1 MSYSNGILSS
11 PSAKGQ
17 PGPPGKPGVP
27 GVGYKLTADGNF
39 DIDTKRLTNLA
50 ESVDDNDAV
59 SLKVL
64 KEHTQVSQ
72 NNYHLQPSFKIY
84 KDFGDKSQLT
94 VGTPP
99 NTPSNHFFNNHKTH
113 HDPYIVDKEAGDTG
127 FGGQAWSSMKL
138 KGNQLESGSYTVI
151 FEIFVLGSSGSF
163 LVDDTIIYHVYGDS
177 HYSINTFNSNK
188 INGQYTRSMIQ
199 FTTDGGAGAD
209 DGIKFQIKYFGSQYN
224 NNIKF
229 LFYSRVIKGSQS
241 TSFDHAIFN
250 VSDVQDNHEIL
261 YFENLNL
268 NGNLINGLG
277 NPVDNNDA
285 TNKTYVDS
293 EIAKLPQPDT
303 DVLKLDGSK
312 AMTGNL
318 NMGNKNITN
327 TNKITTRSI
336 DLSGPIDMFNNRI
349 IGVRDGIY
357 DKHAVNK
364 QQLDAVKN
372 LKADKTQ
379 LTNYLLRDGSNTMTG
394 DLDIDEHH
402 ILSVKNLT
410 DHKVDDA
417 YSDIV
422 KDLKSV
428 VNKEYL
434 NQNFLKIKGN
444 YFDLNQKV
452 IKNSAPHDD
461 GSYDNNTL
469 VSKAFVDA
477 EIAKLPKPDTDV
489 LKLDGSKAMTGN
501 LDMGMKNI
509 LNVDTLNDYTNNSEK
524 DRDLKSAVNKQYL
537 NTHFLKIMGKG
548 DNDFN
553 LGGQI
558 IKNCEPYY
566 DGLFDDNSLVSKA
579 FVDAEIAKLPKPD
592 INVLKLDGSKAM
604 QGDLYMNNN
613 RILNAGKLVM
623 VANNNSEINMND
635 NKIKNVGDPL
645 AAKDAS
651 NKRYVDVVGSNY
663 LKKDGTSSM
672 GGNLKMQDH
681 RIIYL
686 ADPVNIQ
693 DAANKKYVDNKIK
706 ESEEGSIEVVQQENV
721 FKKVMD
727 DDEFKEDDNDIHK
740 VGVRNKNFHLVNKK
754 TYEFKIDYDSSLG
767 YYSTRLSID
776 LIYLPVGSYTM
787 VYEMYIDNGITV
799 DEIDAT
805 SGTLVVGKINSKING
820 TKTRSII
827 NFTKYTISSGFDD
840 LDIDIKLKGKTD
852 PQTTINVVVYGV
864 KGQVNNVS
872 VNLWDRFYFYDNTS
886 IKFELPVDMNQKD
899 ITGVNKITT
908 KNLDVHS
915 QIDMKGNKIIG
926 IGDGTSNN
934 DAVNKIQL
942 DAKVATVNNKITQI
956 NKSLNDIL
964 TQLTYFLFTDQL
976 IHKNH
981 NTVIF
986 PSSINKPPFR
996 SVRGNYDKLRISISG
1011 KYLVSYT
1018 DSYKNAGQ
1026 FQIYDDTNSVYPFVI
1041 YLSNTQKFTEFAI
1054 SAVINIQT
1062 NNGYGYSDIKLRII
1076 KVNSKDPNPLLAGS
1090 NKSTF
1095 YIKYLHA

>member
-1 MSYSNGILSS
+1 MGILNNFENYTDKDCNV
-11 PSAKGQ
+11 KGKA
-17 PGPPGKPGVP
+17 GRDGIGF
-27 GVGYKLTADGNF
+27 KLTGDGNY
-39 DIDTKRLTNLA
+39 DIDGKRLTNLA

-72 NNYHLQPSFKIY
+72 NNYHLQPSFEIY
-84 KDFGDKSQLT
+84 KEFGDKSQLT
-94 VGTPP
+94 VGSPP
-99 NTPSNHFFNNHKTH
+99 NTPSNHFFNNHKAH
-113 HDPYIVDKEAGDTG
+113 HDPYIVDKEADDTG
-127 FGGQAWSSMKL
+127 FSGEAWSSMKL

-151 FEIFVLGSSGSF
+151 FEIFVIGPNNGF

-177 HYSINTFNSNK
+177 HYSITTFNSNK

-199 FTTDGGAGAD
+199 FTTDGGAGVD

-250 VSDVQDNHEIL
+250 VSDVQDNHTIL

-285 TNKTYVDS
+285 TNKIYVDIKNS
-293 EIAKLPQPDT
+293 QQNIAIADKASKSYVDNQIANVQIDTTPLLPR
-303 DVLKLDGSK
+303 DGSRS
-312 AMTGNL
+312 MTGNL
-318 NMGNKNITN
+318 NMG
-327 TNKITTRSI
+327 
-336 DLSGPIDMFNNRI
+336 
-349 IGVRDGIY
+349 
-357 DKHAVNK
+357 
-364 QQLDAVKN
+364 
-372 LKADKTQ
+372 LK
-379 LTNYLLRDGSNTMTG
+379 
-394 DLDIDEHH
+394 H
-402 ILSVKNLT
+402 ILNIENLT
-410 DHKVDDA
+410 DHKVDDG
-417 YSDIV
+417 YLDIV

-434 NQNFLKIKGN
+434 NRNFLKIKEN
-444 YFDLNQKV
+444 YYDLNQKV

-477 EIAKLPKPDTDV
+477 EIAKLSNMNFLKLDGSKAMQGNLMMNNNNIKNLKDPVDNQDAGTKKYIDAEIAKIPVVDTSG
-489 LKLDGSKAMTGN
+489 LLPLDGSKAMTGN
-501 LDMGMKNI
+501 LNMGMKNI
-509 LNVDTLNDYTNNSEK
+509 LNIDTLNDYTNNSEK

-592 INVLKLDGSKAM
+592 TDVLKTDGSKAM
-604 QGDLYMNNN
+604 NGNLDMANNSIIN
-613 RILNAGKLVM
+613 LKEPGASDSNHAASVKFVNTIV
-623 VANNNSEINMND
+623 NNSE
-635 NKIKNVGDPL
+635 
-645 AAKDAS
+645 
-651 NKRYVDVVGSNY
+651 
-663 LKKDGTSSM
+663 SSM
-672 GGNLKMQDH
+672 INL
-681 RIIYL
+681 I
-686 ADPVNIQ
+686 N
-693 DAANKKYVDNKIK
+693 NKIK

-740 VGVRNKNFHLVNKK
+740 VGVQNKNFHLVNKK
-754 TYEFKIDYDSSLG
+754 TYEFNIDYDSSLG

-799 DEIDAT
+799 DEIDST
-805 SGTLVVGKINSKING
+805 SGTLVVGKINSKIDG

-827 NFTKYTISSGFDD
+827 NFTKYTISPGFDD

-852 PQTTINVVVYGV
+852 PQTTINVVVYGL
-864 KGQVNNVS
+864 KGQFNNVS
-872 VNLWDRFYFYDNTS
+872 VNLWDRFYYYDNTS
-886 IKFELPVDMNQKD
+886 IKFELSVDMNQKN

-908 KNLDVHS
+908 KNLDVQS

-926 IGDGTSNN
+926 VGDGTSNN

-942 DAKVATVNNKITQI
+942 DAKFAIVNNKVTQMF
-956 NKSLNDIL
+956 KSLNNIL
-964 TQLTYFLFTDQL
+964 NQLTYFLFTDKL
-976 IHKNH
+976 MHVDDDA
-981 NTVIF
+981 VIF
-986 PSSINKPPFR
+986 PAGLSKPPFR
-996 SVRGNYDKLRISISG
+996 FVTGDHYKLRISLSG
-1011 KYLVSYT
+1011 KYYVSYT

-1026 FQIYDDTNSVYPFVI
+1026 FQIYDDTNSVYLFVI
-1041 YLSNTQKFTEFAI
+1041 YLSNTQRFREFAI
-1054 SAVINIQT
+1054 NAVINIQT
-1062 NNGYGYSDIKLRII
+1062 NNGYGHSDIKLKLV
-1076 KVNSKDPNPLLAGS
+1076 KVNSKDPDPLLAG
-1090 NKSTF
+1090 NRKSTF

>member
-1 MSYSNGILSS
+1 M
-11 PSAKGQ
+11 
-17 PGPPGKPGVP
+17 
-27 GVGYKLTADGNF
+27 
-39 DIDTKRLTNLA
+39 TNLA

-94 VGTPP
+94 IGSPP
-99 NTPSNHFFNNHKTH
+99 NTPSNHFFNNHKAH
-113 HDPYIVDKEAGDTG
+113 YDPYIVDKEAYDTG
-127 FGGQAWSSMKL
+127 FSGEAWSSMKL

-151 FEIFVLGSSGSF
+151 FEIFVIGPSGGF

-199 FTTDGGAGAD
+199 FTTDGIAGVD

-224 NNIKF
+224 KNIKF
-229 LFYSRVIKGSQS
+229 LFYSRVIKGTQS
-241 TSFDHAIFN
+241 TSFNHNIFN
-250 VSDVQDNHEIL
+250 VSDVDDNHEIL

-277 NPVDNNDA
+277 NPADQADAANKKYVDVENTKQNIAIADKASKSYVDNQ
-285 TNKTYVDS
+285 
-293 EIAKLPQPDT
+293 IANVQIDTTPLLP
-303 DVLKLDGSK
+303 
-312 AMTGNL
+312 
-318 NMGNKNITN
+318 
-327 TNKITTRSI
+327 
-336 DLSGPIDMFNNRI
+336 
-349 IGVRDGIY
+349 
-357 DKHAVNK
+357 
-364 QQLDAVKN
+364 
-372 LKADKTQ
+372 
-379 LTNYLLRDGSNTMTG
+379 RDGSRSMTG
-394 DLDIDEHH
+394 DLDMNENH

-444 YFDLNQKV
+444 DYDLNQRV

-461 GSYDNNTL
+461 GSYDDNTL

-477 EIAKLPKPDTDV
+477 EIAKLPKPDADV

-501 LDMGMKNI
+501 LDMDMKKI
-509 LNVDTLNDYTNNSEK
+509 LNVDTLNDYTDNSEK
-524 DRDLKSAVNKQYL
+524 DKDLKSVVNKRYL

-579 FVDAEIAKLPKPD
+579 FVDAEIKKIPGVATD
-592 INVLKLDGSKAM
+592 VLKLDGSKAM
-604 QGDLYMNNN
+604 VGDINMANNSIIN
-613 RILNAGKLVM
+613 LKEPGASDSNHAASVKFVNTIV
-623 VANNNSEINMND
+623 NNSESSMINLIND
-635 NKIKNVGDPL
+635 KIK
-645 AAKDAS
+645 K
-651 NKRYVDVVGSNY
+651 
-663 LKKDGTSSM
+663 
-672 GGNLKMQDH
+672 
-681 RIIYL
+681 
-686 ADPVNIQ
+686 
-693 DAANKKYVDNKIK
+693 
-706 ESEEGSIEVVQQENV
+706 SEEGSIEVVQQENV

-727 DDEFKEDDNDIHK
+727 DDEFKEDDSDIHK
-740 VGVRNKNFHLVNKK
+740 VGVQNKNFHLVNKK

-799 DEIDAT
+799 DEIDST
-805 SGTLVVGKINSKING
+805 SGTLVVGKINSKIDG

-827 NFTKYTISSGFDD
+827 NFTKYTISPGFDD

-852 PQTTINVVVYGV
+852 PQTTIYVVVYGV

-872 VNLWDRFYFYDNTS
+872 VNLWDRFYYYDNTS
-886 IKFELPVDMNQKD
+886 LKFQLPVDMNQKD

-926 IGDGTSNN
+926 VGNGTSNN

-942 DAKVATVNNKITQI
+942 DAKVATVNNKII
-956 NKSLNDIL
+956 KIRNDINTILNSL
-964 TQLTYFLFTDQL
+964 TKLKYYYFTDQL
-976 IHKNH
+976 KHKH
-981 NTVIF
+981 ANTVKF
-986 PSSINKPPFR
+986 PAINSHPF
-996 SVRGNYDKLRISISG
+996 SAVNNSEFLKIELDGHYQII
-1011 KYLVSYT
+1011 YT
-1018 DSYKNAGQ
+1018 DFVIHDAQ
-1026 FQIYDDTNSVYPFVI
+1026 FIIHDDTNGNDLFVTI
-1041 YLSNTQKFTEFAI
+1041 LNGDRSWTPITIISKF
-1054 SAVINIQT
+1054 
-1062 NNGYGYSDIKLRII
+1062 
-1076 KVNSKDPNPLLAGS
+1076 LAQD
-1090 NKSTF
+1090 NDF
-1095 YIKYLHA
+1095 PAF

>member
-1 MSYSNGILSS
+1 MGVLNNFEKYTNKDCDVIGPAGRDGID
-11 PSAKGQ
+11 GI
-17 PGPPGKPGVP
+17 GF
-27 GVGYKLTADGNF
+27 KLTSGGNY
-39 DIDTKRLTNLA
+39 DIDGKRLTNIA

-64 KEHTQVSQ
+64 KEHTQISQ

-94 VGTPP
+94 DGAYPK
-99 NTPSNHFFNNHKTH
+99 TPSNHFFNNHKTH
-113 HDPYIVDKEAGDTG
+113 HDPYIVDKEADDTG
-127 FGGQAWSSMKL
+127 FSGEAWSSMKL

-177 HYSINTFNSNK
+177 HYSITTFNCNK

-199 FTTDGGAGAD
+199 FTTDGGAGVD

-224 NNIKF
+224 KNIKF

-250 VSDVQDNHEIL
+250 VSDVKNNHTIL

-285 TNKTYVDS
+285 ANKIYVDI
-293 EIAKLPQPDT
+293 ENTKQNIA
-303 DVLKLDGSK
+303 
-312 AMTGNL
+312 
-318 NMGNKNITN
+318 I
-327 TNKITTRSI
+327 
-336 DLSGPIDMFNNRI
+336 
-349 IGVRDGIY
+349 
-357 DKHAVNK
+357 
-364 QQLDAVKN
+364 
-372 LKADKTQ
+372 ADKTSKSYVDNQ
-379 LTNYLLRDGSNTMTG
+379 IANVQIDTTPLLPRDGSRSMTD
-394 DLDIDEHH
+394 DLDMNENH

-444 YFDLNQKV
+444 DYDLNQKV

-548 DNDFN
+548 DYDFN

-558 IKNCEPYY
+558 IKNCKSYY

-579 FVDAEIAKLPKPD
+579 FVDAEIAKLS
-592 INVLKLDGSKAM
+592 NMNFLKLDGSKAM
-604 QGDLYMNNN
+604 QGNLYMNKNN
-613 RILNAGKLVM
+613 IKNLKDPVDNQDAGTKKYIDAEIAKIPVVDTSGLLLLDGSKAM
-623 VANNNSEINMND
+623 AGDINMANNSIINLKEPGASDSNHAASVKFVNTIVNNSE
-635 NKIKNVGDPL
+635 
-645 AAKDAS
+645 
-651 NKRYVDVVGSNY
+651 
-663 LKKDGTSSM
+663 SSM
-672 GGNLKMQDH
+672 INL
-681 RIIYL
+681 I
-686 ADPVNIQ
+686 N
-693 DAANKKYVDNKIK
+693 NKIK

-727 DDEFKEDDNDIHK
+727 DDEFKEDDSDIHK

-799 DEIDAT
+799 DEIDST

-827 NFTKYTISSGFDD
+827 NFTKYTISPGFDD

-872 VNLWDRFYFYDNTS
+872 VNLWDRFYYYDNTS

-908 KNLDVHS
+908 TNLDVQS

-926 IGDGTSNN
+926 VGDGTSNN

-942 DAKVATVNNKITQI
+942 DAKFATVNNKVTQMFKSI
-956 NKSLNDIL
+956 NNILN
-964 TQLTYFLFTDQL
+964 QLTYFLFTDHL

-981 NTVIF
+981 DTVIF
-986 PSSINKPPFR
+986 PSGFNKPPFR
-996 SVRGNYDKLRISISG
+996 SVRGNYDKLRISLSG

-1026 FQIYDDTNSVYPFVI
+1026 FQIYDDTNSVYLFVI
-1041 YLSNTQKFTEFAI
+1041 YLSNTQQFTEFAI

-1062 NNGYGYSDIKLRII
+1062 NNGFGHSDIKLRMV
-1076 KVNSKDPNPLLAGS
+1076 KVNSKDPNPLLAGAR
-1090 NKSTF
+1090 KSTF

>member
-17 PGPPGKPGVP
+17 PGPPGKPGIP

-84 KDFGDKSQLT
+84 KEFGDKSQLT
-94 VGTPP
+94 VGSPP
-99 NTPSNHFFNNHKTH
+99 NTPSNHFFNNHKAH
-113 HDPYIVDKEAGDTG
+113 HDPYIVDKEADDTG
-127 FGGQAWSSMKL
+127 FSGEAWSSMKL

-177 HYSINTFNSNK
+177 HYSITTFNSNK

-199 FTTDGGAGAD
+199 FTTDGGAGVD

-394 DLDIDEHH
+394 DLDIDEHY

-613 RILNAGKLVM
+613 SILNAGKLVM

-645 AAKDAS
+645 SDKDAS
-651 NKRYVDVVGSNY
+651 NKRYVDIVGSNY

-672 GGNLKMQDH
+672 SGNLKMQDH

-727 DDEFKEDDNDIHK
+727 DDEFKEDDSDIHK

-799 DEIDAT
+799 DEIDST

-942 DAKVATVNNKITQI
+942 DAKFATVNNKVTQI

-986 PSSINKPPFR
+986 PSSLNKPPFR
-996 SVRGNYDKLRISISG
+996 SVRGNYDKLRISLSG

-1076 KVNSKDPNPLLAGS
+1076 KVNSKDPNPLLAGA

>member
-27 GVGYKLTADGNF
+27 GVGYKLTADGNY
-39 DIDTKRLTNLA
+39 DIDGKLLTNLA

-84 KDFGDKSQLT
+84 KEFGDKSQLT

-99 NTPSNHFFNNHKTH
+99 NTSSTHFFNNHKTH
-113 HDPYIVDKEAGDTG
+113 HDPYIVDKEGYDTG
-127 FGGQAWSSMKL
+127 FSGQAWSSMKL
-138 KGNQLESGSYTVI
+138 KGNKLESGSYTVI
-151 FEIFVLGSSGSF
+151 FEIFVIGTSGGF
-163 LVDDTIIYHVYGDS
+163 LVDDTIIYHVNGDS
-177 HYSINTFNSNK
+177 HYSITTFNSNK

-199 FTTDGGAGAD
+199 FTTDGGAGVD

-224 NNIKF
+224 KNIKF

-241 TSFDHAIFN
+241 TSFNHAIFN
-250 VSDVQDNHEIL
+250 VSDVDDNHEIL

-285 TNKTYVDS
+285 TNKTYVDIKNAQQD
-293 EIAKLPQPDT
+293 IA
-303 DVLKLDGSK
+303 
-312 AMTGNL
+312 
-318 NMGNKNITN
+318 I
-327 TNKITTRSI
+327 
-336 DLSGPIDMFNNRI
+336 
-349 IGVRDGIY
+349 
-357 DKHAVNK
+357 
-364 QQLDAVKN
+364 
-372 LKADKTQ
+372 ADKASKSYVDNQIANVQINT
-379 LTNYLLRDGSNTMTG
+379 TPLLPRDGSRSMTG

-461 GSYDNNTL
+461 GSYDINTL

-524 DRDLKSAVNKQYL
+524 DRDLKSVVNKRYL
-537 NTHFLKIMGKG
+537 NTHFLKIMGKD

-579 FVDAEIAKLPKPD
+579 FVDAKIAKLPKPATD
-592 INVLKLDGSKAM
+592 VLKTDGSKAM
-604 QGDLYMNNN
+604 AGDINMANNSIIN
-613 RILNAGKLVM
+613 LKEPGASDSNHAASVKFVNTIV
-623 VANNNSEINMND
+623 NNSESGMINLIND
-635 NKIKNVGDPL
+635 KIK
-645 AAKDAS
+645 K
-651 NKRYVDVVGSNY
+651 
-663 LKKDGTSSM
+663 
-672 GGNLKMQDH
+672 
-681 RIIYL
+681 
-686 ADPVNIQ
+686 
-693 DAANKKYVDNKIK
+693 
-706 ESEEGSIEVVQQENV
+706 SEEGSIEVVQQENV

-727 DDEFKEDDNDIHK
+727 DDEFKEDDSDIHK

-799 DEIDAT
+799 DEIDST

-827 NFTKYTISSGFDD
+827 NFTKYTISPGFDD

-872 VNLWDRFYFYDNTS
+872 VNLWDRFYYYDNTS
-886 IKFELPVDMNQKD
+886 IKFELSVDMNQKD

-908 KNLDVHS
+908 TNLDVNS

-926 IGDGTSNN
+926 VGDGTSNN

-942 DAKVATVNNKITQI
+942 DAKVATVNNKITKI
-956 NKSLNDIL
+956 RNDINTILNSL
-964 TQLTYFLFTDQL
+964 TKLKYYYFTDQL
-976 IHKNH
+976 KHKHANTVKFTAINSYPFSAVNNLEFLKIELDGHYQIIYKDFIINDAQFIIHDDTNGNDLFVTNLNGTRSWMSITI
-981 NTVIF
+981 NTVIPITVDNGF
-986 PSSINKPPFR
+986 
-996 SVRGNYDKLRISISG
+996 NYARI
-1011 KYLVSYT
+1011 K
-1018 DSYKNAGQ
+1018 
-1026 FQIYDDTNSVYPFVI
+1026 I
-1041 YLSNTQKFTEFAI
+1041 YLKNKKNT
-1054 SAVINIQT
+1054 
-1062 NNGYGYSDIKLRII
+1062 
-1076 KVNSKDPNPLLAGS
+1076 NPIFLGTG
-1090 NKSTF
+1090 NSTF
-1095 YIKYLHA
+1095 YIKYLHT

>member
-1 MSYSNGILSS
+1 MGILNNFE
-11 PSAKGQ
+11 KYTDKDCNVRGQ
-17 PGPPGKPGVP
+17 AGRDGIDGI
-27 GVGYKLTADGNF
+27 GFKLTANGNY
-39 DIDTKRLTNLA
+39 DIDGKRLTNIA

-64 KEHTQVSQ
+64 KEHTQISQ

-84 KDFGDKSQLT
+84 KEFGDKSQLT
-94 VGTPP
+94 DGAYPK
-99 NTPSNHFFNNHKTH
+99 TPSNHFFNNHKTH
-113 HDPYIVDKEAGDTG
+113 HDPYIVDKEADDTG
-127 FGGQAWSSMKL
+127 FGGEAWSSMKL

-177 HYSINTFNSNK
+177 HYSITTFNSNK
-188 INGQYTRSMIQ
+188 INGQYTRSIIQ
-199 FTTDGGAGAD
+199 FTTDGGAGVD

-250 VSDVQDNHEIL
+250 VSDVQDNHTIL

-285 TNKTYVDS
+285 TNKIYVDA
-293 EIAKLPQPDT
+293 EIAKLPKPDT

-318 NMGNKNITN
+318 DMGDKNITN
-327 TNKITTRSI
+327 TNKITTKSL
-336 DLSGPIDMFNNRI
+336 DLNGPIDMFDNRI
-349 IGVRDGIY
+349 IGVKNGIY

-364 QQLDAVKN
+364 RQLDAVKN

-379 LTNYLLRDGSNTMTG
+379 LANYLLRDGSNTMTG

-444 YFDLNQKV
+444 DYDLNQKV

-579 FVDAEIAKLPKPD
+579 FVDTEIAKLPKPATD
-592 INVLKLDGSKAM
+592 VLKTDGSKAM
-604 QGDLYMNNN
+604 TGNLDM
-613 RILNAGKLVM
+613 
-623 VANNNSEINMND
+623 ANNNIINLKEPGASDSNHAASVKFVNTIVNNSE
-635 NKIKNVGDPL
+635 
-645 AAKDAS
+645 
-651 NKRYVDVVGSNY
+651 
-663 LKKDGTSSM
+663 SSM
-672 GGNLKMQDH
+672 INL
-681 RIIYL
+681 I
-686 ADPVNIQ
+686 N
-693 DAANKKYVDNKIK
+693 NKIK

-727 DDEFKEDDNDIHK
+727 DDEFKEDDSDIHK

-799 DEIDAT
+799 DEIDST

-827 NFTKYTISSGFDD
+827 NFTKYTISPGFDD

-872 VNLWDRFYFYDNTS
+872 VNLWDRFYYYDNTS

-908 KNLDVHS
+908 ADLDVNS

-926 IGDGTSNN
+926 VGDGTSNN

-942 DAKVATVNNKITQI
+942 DAKVATVNNKITQM

-986 PSSINKPPFR
+986 PSSLNKPPFR
-996 SVRGNYDKLRISISG
+996 SVRGNYDKLRISLSG

-1018 DSYKNAGQ
+1018 DSYKNACQ

-1041 YLSNTQKFTEFAI
+1041 YLSNTQQFTEFAI

-1062 NNGYGYSDIKLRII
+1062 NNGYGYSDIKLRVV

-1090 NKSTF
+1090 KKSTF

>member
-27 GVGYKLTADGNF
+27 GVGYKLTADGNY
-39 DIDTKRLTNLA
+39 DIDGKRLTNLA

-84 KDFGDKSQLT
+84 KDFGDKSQLN
-94 VGTPP
+94 VGKTP
-99 NTPSNHFFNNHKTH
+99 NTSSTHFFNNHKTH
-113 HDPYIVDKEAGDTG
+113 HDPYIVDKEADDTG

-138 KGNQLESGSYTVI
+138 KGNKLESGSYTVI
-151 FEIFVLGSSGSF
+151 FEIFVIGPNNGF
-163 LVDDTIIYHVYGDS
+163 RVDDTIIYHVYGDS

-188 INGQYTRSMIQ
+188 INGQYTRSIIQ
-199 FTTDGGAGAD
+199 FTTDGEAGDD

-224 NNIKF
+224 KKIKF

-241 TSFDHAIFN
+241 TSFNHTIFN
-250 VSDVQDNHEIL
+250 VSDIQDNHEIL

-285 TNKTYVDS
+285 TNKTYVDIKNAQQD
-293 EIAKLPQPDT
+293 IA
-303 DVLKLDGSK
+303 
-312 AMTGNL
+312 
-318 NMGNKNITN
+318 I
-327 TNKITTRSI
+327 
-336 DLSGPIDMFNNRI
+336 
-349 IGVRDGIY
+349 
-357 DKHAVNK
+357 
-364 QQLDAVKN
+364 
-372 LKADKTQ
+372 ADKASKSYVDNQIANVQIDT
-379 LTNYLLRDGSNTMTG
+379 TPLLPRDGSRSMTG

-402 ILSVKNLT
+402 ILSVKNIT

-524 DRDLKSAVNKQYL
+524 DRDLKSVVNKRYL

-579 FVDAEIAKLPKPD
+579 FVDAEIKKIPSAPTD
-592 INVLKLDGSKAM
+592 VLKTDGSKAM
-604 QGDLYMNNN
+604 AGDINM
-613 RILNAGKLVM
+613 
-623 VANNNSEINMND
+623 ANNSIINLKEPGASDSNYAASVKFVNTIVKNSESSMINLIN
-635 NKIKNVGDPL
+635 NKIK
-645 AAKDAS
+645 K
-651 NKRYVDVVGSNY
+651 
-663 LKKDGTSSM
+663 
-672 GGNLKMQDH
+672 
-681 RIIYL
+681 
-686 ADPVNIQ
+686 
-693 DAANKKYVDNKIK
+693 
-706 ESEEGSIEVVQQENV
+706 SEEESIEVVQQENV

-727 DDEFKEDDNDIHK
+727 DDEFKEDDSDIHK

-799 DEIDAT
+799 YEIDST

-827 NFTKYTISSGFDD
+827 NFTKYTISPGFDD

-872 VNLWDRFYFYDNTS
+872 VNLWDRFYYYDNAS
-886 IKFELPVDMNQKD
+886 IKFELPVDMNQKN

-908 KNLDVHS
+908 TNLDVNS

-926 IGDGTSNN
+926 VGDGTSNN

-942 DAKVATVNNKITQI
+942 DAKVATVNNKITKI
-956 NKSLNDIL
+956 RNDINTILNSL
-964 TQLTYFLFTDQL
+964 TKLKYYYFTDQL
-976 IHKNH
+976 KHKHAKTVKFAAINSHPFSAVNNTEFLKIELDGHYQIIYTDFVANDAQFIIHDDTNGNDLFVTNINSSRSWIPITI
-981 NTVIF
+981 NTVIPITVDNGF
-986 PSSINKPPFR
+986 
-996 SVRGNYDKLRISISG
+996 NYAR
-1011 KYLVSYT
+1011 
-1018 DSYKNAGQ
+1018 
-1026 FQIYDDTNSVYPFVI
+1026 
-1041 YLSNTQKFTEFAI
+1041 
-1054 SAVINIQT
+1054 
-1062 NNGYGYSDIKLRII
+1062 IKLYLKNTRNINAI
-1076 KVNSKDPNPLLAGS
+1076 FHGTDN
-1090 NKSTF
+1090 STF
-1095 YIKYLHA
+1095 YIKYLHT

>member
-1 MSYSNGILSS
+1 MKEYNLIIKMSYSNGILSS

-27 GVGYKLTADGNF
+27 GVGYKLTADGNY
-39 DIDTKRLTNLA
+39 DIDGKRLTNLA

-84 KDFGDKSQLT
+84 KEFGDKSQLT

-113 HDPYIVDKEAGDTG
+113 HDPYIVDKEADDTG
-127 FGGQAWSSMKL
+127 FSGEAWSSMKL

-151 FEIFVLGSSGSF
+151 FEIFVISPKNLF
-163 LVDDTIIYHVYGDS
+163 LSDDTIIYQVYGDS
-177 HYSINTFNSNK
+177 HYSITTFNSNK

-199 FTTDGGAGAD
+199 FTTDGGAGVD

-224 NNIKF
+224 KNIKF

-241 TSFDHAIFN
+241 TSFDHDIFN
-250 VSDVQDNHEIL
+250 VSDVDDNHEIL

-285 TNKTYVDS
+285 TNKTYVDIKNAQQD
-293 EIAKLPQPDT
+293 IA
-303 DVLKLDGSK
+303 
-312 AMTGNL
+312 
-318 NMGNKNITN
+318 I
-327 TNKITTRSI
+327 
-336 DLSGPIDMFNNRI
+336 
-349 IGVRDGIY
+349 
-357 DKHAVNK
+357 
-364 QQLDAVKN
+364 
-372 LKADKTQ
+372 ADKASKSYVDNQIANVKIDT
-379 LTNYLLRDGSNTMTG
+379 TPLLPRDGSRSMTG

-469 VSKAFVDA
+469 VSKAFLDS

-501 LDMGMKNI
+501 LDMGMENI

-524 DRDLKSAVNKQYL
+524 DRDLKSVVNKRYL

-579 FVDAEIAKLPKPD
+579 FVDAKIAKLPKPATD
-592 INVLKLDGSKAM
+592 VLKTDGSKAM
-604 QGDLYMNNN
+604 NGNLDMANNSIIN
-613 RILNAGKLVM
+613 LKEPGASDSNHAASVKFVNTIV
-623 VANNNSEINMND
+623 NNSESGMINLIND
-635 NKIKNVGDPL
+635 KIK
-645 AAKDAS
+645 K
-651 NKRYVDVVGSNY
+651 
-663 LKKDGTSSM
+663 
-672 GGNLKMQDH
+672 
-681 RIIYL
+681 
-686 ADPVNIQ
+686 
-693 DAANKKYVDNKIK
+693 
-706 ESEEGSIEVVQQENV
+706 SEEGSIEVVQQENV

-727 DDEFKEDDNDIHK
+727 DDEFKEDDSDIHK

-754 TYEFKIDYDSSLG
+754 TYEFNIDYDSSLG

-799 DEIDAT
+799 DEIDST

-827 NFTKYTISSGFDD
+827 NFTKYTISPGFDD

-872 VNLWDRFYFYDNTS
+872 VNLWDRFYYYDNTS
-886 IKFELPVDMNQKD
+886 IKFELPVDMNQKN

-908 KNLDVHS
+908 TNLDVQS

-926 IGDGTSNN
+926 VGDGTSNN

-942 DAKVATVNNKITQI
+942 DAKVATVNNKITKI
-956 NKSLNDIL
+956 RNDINTILNSL
-964 TQLTYFLFTDQL
+964 TKLKYYYFTDQL
-976 IHKNH
+976 KHKHANTVKFTAINSHPFSAFNNSEFLKIELDGHYQIIYTDFVSNDAQFIIHDDINGNDLFVTNINSGRSWMPITI
-981 NTVIF
+981 NTVIPITVDNGF
-986 PSSINKPPFR
+986 NYARIKMYLKK
-996 SVRGNYDKLRISISG
+996 RGSPN
-1011 KYLVSYT
+1011 SYFHGT
-1018 DSYKNAGQ
+1018 DN
-1026 FQIYDDTNSVYPFVI
+1026 
-1041 YLSNTQKFTEFAI
+1041 
-1054 SAVINIQT
+1054 
-1062 NNGYGYSDIKLRII
+1062 
-1076 KVNSKDPNPLLAGS
+1076 
-1090 NKSTF
+1090 STF
-1095 YIKYLHA
+1095 YIKYLHT

>member
-17 PGPPGKPGVP
+17 PGPPGPS

-241 TSFDHAIFN
+241 TSFNHSIFN
-250 VSDVQDNHEIL
+250 VSDVQDNHTIL

-318 NMGNKNITN
+318 DMGNKNITN
-327 TNKITTRSI
+327 TNKITARAI
-336 DLSGPIDMFNNRI
+336 DLNGPIDMFDNRI
-349 IGVRDGIY
+349 IGVKNGIY

-379 LTNYLLRDGSNTMTG
+379 LANYLLRDGSNTMTG

-635 NKIKNVGDPL
+635 NKIKNVGDPF
-645 AAKDAS
+645 AAKDAC

-663 LKKDGTSSM
+663 LQKDGTSSM

-799 DEIDAT
+799 DEIDST

-986 PSSINKPPFR
+986 PSSLNKPPFR
-996 SVRGNYDKLRISISG
+996 SVRGNYDKLRISLSG

-1076 KVNSKDPNPLLAGS
+1076 KVNSKDPNPLLAGA

>member
-27 GVGYKLTADGNF
+27 GVGYKLTSDGNF
-39 DIDTKRLTNLA
+39 DIDAKRLTNVA

-84 KDFGDKSQLT
+84 KDFGDKSQLN
-94 VGTPP
+94 VGKTP
-99 NTPSNHFFNNHKTH
+99 NTSSNHFFNNHKTH
-113 HDPYIVDKEAGDTG
+113 YDPYIVDKEADDTG
-127 FGGQAWSSMKL
+127 FSGEAWSSMKL

-151 FEIFVLGSSGSF
+151 FEIFVISPKNLF
-163 LVDDTIIYHVYGDS
+163 LSDDTIIYQVYGDS
-177 HYSINTFNSNK
+177 HYSITTFNSNK

-199 FTTDGGAGAD
+199 FTTDGGAGVD

-224 NNIKF
+224 KNIKF

-241 TSFDHAIFN
+241 TSFDHDIFN
-250 VSDVQDNHEIL
+250 VSDVDDNHEIL

-285 TNKTYVDS
+285 TNKTYVDIKNAQQD
-293 EIAKLPQPDT
+293 IA
-303 DVLKLDGSK
+303 
-312 AMTGNL
+312 
-318 NMGNKNITN
+318 I
-327 TNKITTRSI
+327 
-336 DLSGPIDMFNNRI
+336 
-349 IGVRDGIY
+349 
-357 DKHAVNK
+357 
-364 QQLDAVKN
+364 
-372 LKADKTQ
+372 ADKASKSYVDNQIANVQIDT
-379 LTNYLLRDGSNTMTG
+379 TPLLPRDGSRSMTG

-402 ILSVKNLT
+402 ILSVKNIT

-417 YSDIV
+417 YSDII

-509 LNVDTLNDYTNNSEK
+509 LNVDILNDYTNNSEK
-524 DRDLKSAVNKQYL
+524 DRDLKSVVNKRYL

-579 FVDAEIAKLPKPD
+579 FVDAKIAKLPKPATD
-592 INVLKLDGSKAM
+592 VLKTDGSKAM
-604 QGDLYMNNN
+604 NGNLDMANNSIIN
-613 RILNAGKLVM
+613 LKEPGASDSNHAASVKF
-623 VANNNSEINMND
+623 ANTIVNNSESGMINLIND
-635 NKIKNVGDPL
+635 KIK
-645 AAKDAS
+645 K
-651 NKRYVDVVGSNY
+651 
-663 LKKDGTSSM
+663 
-672 GGNLKMQDH
+672 
-681 RIIYL
+681 
-686 ADPVNIQ
+686 
-693 DAANKKYVDNKIK
+693 
-706 ESEEGSIEVVQQENV
+706 SEEGSIEVVQQENV

-727 DDEFKEDDNDIHK
+727 DDEFKEDDSDIHK

-754 TYEFKIDYDSSLG
+754 TYEFNIDYDSSLG

-799 DEIDAT
+799 DEIDST

-827 NFTKYTISSGFDD
+827 NFTKYTISPGFDD

-872 VNLWDRFYFYDNTS
+872 VNLWDRFYYYDNTS
-886 IKFELPVDMNQKD
+886 IKFELPVDMNQKN

-908 KNLDVHS
+908 TNLDVQS

-926 IGDGTSNN
+926 VGDGTSNN

-942 DAKVATVNNKITQI
+942 DAKVATVNNKITKI
-956 NKSLNDIL
+956 RNDINTILNSL
-964 TQLTYFLFTDQL
+964 TKLKYYYFTDQL
-976 IHKNH
+976 KHKHANTVKFPAINSHPFSAVNNSEFLKIELDGHYQIIYTDFVSNDAQFIIHDDINGNDLFVTNLNSGRSWMPITI
-981 NTVIF
+981 NTVIPITVDNGF
-986 PSSINKPPFR
+986 NYARIKMYLKK
-996 SVRGNYDKLRISISG
+996 RGSPN
-1011 KYLVSYT
+1011 SYFHGT
-1018 DSYKNAGQ
+1018 DN
-1026 FQIYDDTNSVYPFVI
+1026 
-1041 YLSNTQKFTEFAI
+1041 
-1054 SAVINIQT
+1054 
-1062 NNGYGYSDIKLRII
+1062 
-1076 KVNSKDPNPLLAGS
+1076 
-1090 NKSTF
+1090 STF
-1095 YIKYLHA
+1095 YIKYLHT

>member
-39 DIDTKRLTNLA
+39 DIDTKRLTNVA
-50 ESVDDNDAV
+50 KSVDDNDAV

-64 KEHTQVSQ
+64 KEHTQISQ

-84 KDFGDKSQLT
+84 KEFGDKSQLT

-113 HDPYIVDKEAGDTG
+113 HDPYIVDKEADDTG
-127 FGGQAWSSMKL
+127 FSGEAWSSIKL

-151 FEIFVLGSSGSF
+151 FEIFVIGSSGGF

-177 HYSINTFNSNK
+177 HYSITTFNSNK

-199 FTTDGGAGAD
+199 FTTDGGAGVD

-224 NNIKF
+224 KNIKF

-241 TSFDHAIFN
+241 TSFNHDIFN
-250 VSDVQDNHEIL
+250 VSDVDDNHEIL

-285 TNKTYVDS
+285 TKKTYVDIKNAQQD
-293 EIAKLPQPDT
+293 IA
-303 DVLKLDGSK
+303 
-312 AMTGNL
+312 
-318 NMGNKNITN
+318 I
-327 TNKITTRSI
+327 
-336 DLSGPIDMFNNRI
+336 
-349 IGVRDGIY
+349 
-357 DKHAVNK
+357 
-364 QQLDAVKN
+364 
-372 LKADKTQ
+372 ADKASKSYVDNQIANVQIDT
-379 LTNYLLRDGSNTMTG
+379 TPLLPRDGSRSMTG

-444 YFDLNQKV
+444 DYDLNQKV

-477 EIAKLPKPDTDV
+477 EIAKLSKPETDV

-524 DRDLKSAVNKQYL
+524 DRDLKSVVNKRYL
-537 NTHFLKIMGKG
+537 NTHFLKIIGKG

-579 FVDAEIAKLPKPD
+579 FVDAKIAKLPKPATD
-592 INVLKLDGSKAM
+592 VLKTDGSKAM
-604 QGDLYMNNN
+604 NGNLDM
-613 RILNAGKLVM
+613 
-623 VANNNSEINMND
+623 ANNNIINLKEPGASDSNHAASVKFVNTIVNNCESGMINLIND
-635 NKIKNVGDPL
+635 KIK
-645 AAKDAS
+645 K
-651 NKRYVDVVGSNY
+651 
-663 LKKDGTSSM
+663 
-672 GGNLKMQDH
+672 
-681 RIIYL
+681 
-686 ADPVNIQ
+686 
-693 DAANKKYVDNKIK
+693 
-706 ESEEGSIEVVQQENV
+706 SEEGSIEAVQQENV

-727 DDEFKEDDNDIHK
+727 DDEFKEDDSDIHK

-799 DEIDAT
+799 DEIDST
-805 SGTLVVGKINSKING
+805 SGTLVVGKINSKIDG

-827 NFTKYTISSGFDD
+827 HFTKYTISPGFDD

-872 VNLWDRFYFYDNTS
+872 VNLWDRFYYYDNTS

-908 KNLDVHS
+908 ADLDVNS

-926 IGDGTSNN
+926 VGDGTSNN

-942 DAKVATVNNKITQI
+942 DAVIAQLNININTLNNLIKTNKDNIATI
-956 NKSLNDIL
+956 NTNDG
-964 TQLTYFLFTDQL
+964 YYYFTDQL
-976 IHKNH
+976 KHKNRSF
-981 NTVIF
+981 VKF
-986 PSSINKPPFR
+986 PPNINKYPFGLGR
-996 SVRGNYDKLRISISG
+996 DQFRFRILLDGYYHII
-1011 KYLVSYT
+1011 YT
-1018 DSYKNAGQ
+1018 DFYKSNGQ
-1026 FQIYDDTNSVYPFVI
+1026 FQVHDITNGNDLFVMNLSKQSNWTPITINAIVPITVDNGFNHADIQLKFGVFDDALFDGS
-1041 YLSNTQKFTEFAI
+1041 
-1054 SAVINIQT
+1054 
-1062 NNGYGYSDIKLRII
+1062 GYS
-1076 KVNSKDPNPLLAGS
+1076 S
-1090 NKSTF
+1090 F
-1095 YIKYLHA
+1095 YIRYLHA

>member
-1 MSYSNGILSS
+1 MKKYNLIILMSYSNGLLSS
-11 PSAKGQ
+11 PTTSSTH
-17 PGPPGKPGVP
+17 GPPGPP

-39 DIDTKRLTNLA
+39 DIDTKRLTNVA

-84 KDFGDKSQLT
+84 KEFGDKSQLT

-99 NTPSNHFFNNHKTH
+99 NTPSNHFFNNHKAH
-113 HDPYIVDKEAGDTG
+113 HDPYIVDKEADDTG
-127 FGGQAWSSMKL
+127 FSGEAWSSMKL

-151 FEIFVLGSSGSF
+151 FEIFIIGPNNVF
-163 LVDDTIIYHVYGDS
+163 LVDDTIIYHVNGDS
-177 HYSINTFNSNK
+177 HYSITTFNSNK

-199 FTTDGGAGAD
+199 FTTDGGAGVD

-224 NNIKF
+224 KNIKF

-241 TSFDHAIFN
+241 TGFEHDIFN
-250 VSDVQDNHEIL
+250 VSDVDDNHEIL

-277 NPVDNNDA
+277 DPVDNNDA
-285 TNKTYVDS
+285 TNKKYVDG
-293 EIAKLPQPDT
+293 ENTKQNIAINHNSKIISNSLFH
-303 DVLKLDGSK
+303 LDGSK
-312 AMTGNL
+312 
-318 NMGNKNITN
+318 K
-327 TNKITTRSI
+327 
-336 DLSGPIDMFNNRI
+336 
-349 IGVRDGIY
+349 
-357 DKHAVNK
+357 
-364 QQLDAVKN
+364 
-372 LKADKTQ
+372 
-379 LTNYLLRDGSNTMTG
+379 MTG
-394 DLDIDEHH
+394 DLDMDGHN

-444 YFDLNQKV
+444 DYDLNQRV

-477 EIAKLPKPDTDV
+477 EIAKLPKPDIDV
-489 LKLDGSKAMTGN
+489 LKLDGSKAMAGA
-501 LDMGMKNI
+501 LDMG
-509 LNVDTLNDYTNNSEK
+509 NNE
-524 DRDLKSAVNKQYL
+524 
-537 NTHFLKIMGKG
+537 
-548 DNDFN
+548 
-553 LGGQI
+553 
-558 IKNCEPYY
+558 IKNLKDPVNNQDAGTKKYI
-566 DGLFDDNSLVSKA
+566 
-579 FVDAEIAKLPKPD
+579 DAEISKLPKPEID
-592 INVLKLDGSKAM
+592 VLKLDGSKAM
-604 QGDLYMNNN
+604 QGNLYMNNN
-613 RILNAGKLVM
+613 KIKNLKDPVDNQDAGTKKYIDAEIAKIPVVDTSGLLPLDGSKAM
-623 VANNNSEINMND
+623 AGDINMANNSIINLKEPGASDSNHAASVKFVNTIVNNSE
-635 NKIKNVGDPL
+635 
-645 AAKDAS
+645 
-651 NKRYVDVVGSNY
+651 
-663 LKKDGTSSM
+663 SSM
-672 GGNLKMQDH
+672 INL
-681 RIIYL
+681 I
-686 ADPVNIQ
+686 N
-693 DAANKKYVDNKIK
+693 NKIK

-727 DDEFKEDDNDIHK
+727 DDEFKEDDSDIHK

-805 SGTLVVGKINSKING
+805 SGTLVVGKINSKIDG

-827 NFTKYTISSGFDD
+827 HFTKYTISPGFDD

-864 KGQVNNVS
+864 KGLVNNVS
-872 VNLWDRFYFYDNTS
+872 VNLWDRYYYYDNTS
-886 IKFELPVDMNQKD
+886 LKFELPIDMKNKD

-908 KNLDVHS
+908 DNLDVNS
-915 QIDMKGNKIIG
+915 QIDMKGNKITG
-926 IGDGTSNN
+926 VGDGTSNN

-942 DAKVATVNNKITQI
+942 DAKVSTVNNKITQI

-986 PSSINKPPFR
+986 PSSLNKPPFR
-996 SVRGNYDKLRISISG
+996 SVRGNYDKLRISLSG

-1041 YLSNTQKFTEFAI
+1041 YLSNTQQFTEFAI

-1062 NNGYGYSDIKLRII
+1062 NNGYGHSSIVVGGFNTLFNTLFNYLFCLDIQYKKQNQIFNQNI
-1076 KVNSKDPNPLLAGS
+1076 YTDFN
-1090 NKSTF
+1090 
-1095 YIKYLHA
+1095 